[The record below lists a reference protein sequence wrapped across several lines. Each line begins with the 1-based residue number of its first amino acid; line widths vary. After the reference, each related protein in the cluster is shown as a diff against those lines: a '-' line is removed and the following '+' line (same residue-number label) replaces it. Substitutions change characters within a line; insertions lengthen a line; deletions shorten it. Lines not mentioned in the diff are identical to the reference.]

1 MIRGMRRV
9 GSSLV
14 VCALMALALAAP
26 ADAARPVGKV
36 RSIAPEGS
44 YEPVIAHRAKRDE
57 YLVVYGVTNP
67 KVNEGITLESQ
78 RVSRGGGRV
87 GSPVQVALLSPQA
100 PPQGHA
106 LVHNPRRDEFL
117 LIWRAATGPNN
128 APHEVYGQRLD
139 PAGRPIGGRATL
151 VRASEPGLRPVT
163 QCCAPPAL
171 AYDGRGG
178 YFVAWGTAAGFTD
191 HAVAGRPVNGALKRG
206 TARKLTT
213 RKGSIT
219 GWSLASDPSGYLLA
233 SWIGGPESAQGVY
246 TDLVTRAGVRR
257 RSTYRVHSP
266 GGDVALARNTRTGR
280 FALAWQ
286 EDRSIMD
293 SEEPLRVQQ
302 LDASGRSLG
311 PRSVVPPYKSYRRT
325 TIEGL
330 TYNHAADE
338 YVLGWI
344 GVDQRDPTTA
354 NARSALRS
362 LTGTGAKP
370 FGPVSVPAGLFGPFA
385 GASTRAARWLV
396 LSSTQTG
403 LVGQIYAPNR

>member
-1 MIRGMRRV
+1 
-9 GSSLV
+9 
-14 VCALMALALAAP
+14 MAIAVALAAP
-26 ADAARPVGKV
+26 ADGARPVGKV
-36 RSIAPEGS
+36 RSIAPERS
-44 YEPVIAHRAKRDE
+44 YEPVIAHRARRDE
-57 YLVVYGVTNP
+57 YLVVYARSDPDAAEGVTLN
-67 KVNEGITLESQ
+67 SQ
-78 RVSRGGGRV
+78 RVSRSGGAVGR
-87 GSPVQVALLSPQA
+87 PVQVALLSPQA
-100 PPQGHA
+100 PPQGQA
-106 LVHNPRRDEFL
+106 LVYNPRRDEFL
-117 LIWRAATGPNN
+117 LVWRAATGPPN

-139 PAGRPIGGRATL
+139 AAGKPIGGRATL
-151 VRASEPGLRPVT
+151 VRAAEPGLRPVT
-163 QCCAPPAL
+163 QCCMPPAL

-191 HAVAGRPVNGALKRG
+191 HAVAGRPLNGALKRG

-219 GWSLASDPSGYLLA
+219 GYSIAADPSGYLLA

-266 GGDVALARNTRTGR
+266 GGDVALARNSRTGR

-311 PRSVVPPYKSYRRT
+311 PRSVVPPYKNYRRT
-325 TIEGL
+325 TLEGL
-330 TYNHAADE
+330 AYNHAANE

-344 GVDQRDPTTA
+344 GIDQRDPTRID
-354 NARSALRS
+354 ARSSLRS
-362 LTGTGAKP
+362 LAGGSAKP
-370 FGPVSVPAGLFGPFA
+370 FGPVSLPAGLFGPFA

-396 LSSTQTG
+396 MSSSQTG
-403 LVGQIYAPNR
+403 LVGQIYAPNRR